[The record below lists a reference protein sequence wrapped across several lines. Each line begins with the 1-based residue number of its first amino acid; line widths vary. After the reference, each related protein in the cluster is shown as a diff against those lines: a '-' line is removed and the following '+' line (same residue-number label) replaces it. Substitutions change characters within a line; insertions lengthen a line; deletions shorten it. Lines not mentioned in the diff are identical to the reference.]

1 MSDAAVAIVTGG
13 SRGIGRAVSM
23 EMARSGYYVIV
34 NYRSN
39 DAAAAETMDQI
50 RKAGG
55 DGEIVRFDVADS
67 DDTDRHMKEIL
78 NRHKKIDVLVN
89 NAGVTADGL
98 FMMMP
103 EDDWDR
109 VLQTTLKG
117 FYNMTKPVLRKMAR
131 SRSGSIVS
139 VSSVAALVPNRGQV
153 NYSAAKSGLI
163 AASRSLAAEVA
174 RLGIRVNVVAPGLI
188 ETEMIAHAPVDRI
201 KDIIPMNRIGRPEE
215 VARVIRFLC
224 SADASYVTGQV
235 ISVNGGMF

>member
-1 MSDAAVAIVTGG
+1 
-13 SRGIGRAVSM
+13 M

-67 DDTDRHMKEIL
+67 DDTDRRMKEIL

>member
-1 MSDAAVAIVTGG
+1 
-13 SRGIGRAVSM
+13 M

>member
-1 MSDAAVAIVTGG
+1 MSDTRVAIVTGG
-13 SRGIGRAVSM
+13 GRGIGRAVAM
-23 EMARSGYYVIV
+23 ELARTGCYVIV

-39 DAAAAETMDQI
+39 DTAAAETLEAI
-50 RKAGG
+50 REAGG
-55 DGEIVRFDVADS
+55 DGEKVRFDVADS
-67 DDTDRHMKEIL
+67 AETDRHMQEIL
-78 NRHKKIDVLVN
+78 NRHKRIDILVN

-103 EDDWDR
+103 EEDWDR

-139 VSSVAALVPNRGQV
+139 VSSLAALVPNRGQV

-215 VARVIRFLC
+215 VAKVVRFLC
-224 SADASYVTGQV
+224 SEDASYVTGQV